1 MVAQEVLII
10 MLLPLQEVV
19 VVVVVHL
26 LPTEALE
33 IKDILEVT
41 VTQSII
47 ILVVVVVL
55 RDQEIVQLEL
65 NQAMAVLH
73 CHIL

>member
-1 MVAQEVLII
+1 MVVQEVLIMVI
-10 MLLPLQEVV
+10 LLLQEVV
-19 VVVVVHL
+19 VVVVVL
-26 LPTEALE
+26 YLQTEVLE

-47 ILVVVVVL
+47 TLVAAAVL

-65 NQAMAVLH
+65 NPVMAVLH
-73 CHIL
+73 